1 MQAKNQAFARGS
13 PYSDYRVRL
22 SCLFMG
28 LGQLF
33 CRQFVKGALL
43 MLFEIGFI
51 LFLVF
56 QGVENIIGLFTLG
69 TTEGVPI
76 MGIEGDN
83 SVSMLAWGIT
93 TLFLIAFFVLAYH
106 ANVKD
111 VIFTVREIGRG
122 SRVRT
127 FRESCKTLLNQKFYV
142 LTLALPLA
150 FVCIFNVMPIVFTA
164 LVAFTDYG
172 GEIVPPKLVSW
183 TGFQSFRVIFT
194 MSEYIGTMGKILVWN
209 VLWAFGSTF
218 LVYFGGLG
226 LALLYNA
233 KCLKFKRFWRVFP
246 MLAYAIP
253 SFITLTG
260 FCFMFCDSGPIVGQ
274 LKALGWVKETFTI
287 ISYDSK
293 WSLRLLG
300 FFCCAWIGVP
310 SVMFLATGI
319 LSNASKDMYEAA
331 RLDGANA
338 FQQFLYLT
346 LPFVLFATTP
356 VIISTFINQFNN
368 FSIFYFLRPETVY
381 APGYFNANSSDLLIN
396 WMYNLTVENGL
407 YSLGSALSL
416 ILFAFMA
423 LFSLVAYVTSPAYKK
438 EDTYR

>member
-1 MQAKNQAFARGS
+1 MEAVQKASKSNVF
-13 PYSDYRVRL
+13 SDYRVKL
-22 SCLFMG
+22 SCAFMG

-33 CRQFVKGALL
+33 CRQYVKGALL
-43 MLFEIGFI
+43 ALFEIGFI

-56 QGVENIIGLFTLG
+56 AGGENLAGLITLG
-69 TTEGVPI
+69 TVEGVPI

-93 TLFLIAFFVLAYH
+93 TVFLILFFALAYY
-106 ANVKD
+106 ANVRD
-111 VIFTVREIGRG
+111 CIYTVGEIRKGH
-122 SRVRT
+122 RVKN
-127 FRESCKTLLNQKFYV
+127 FFESCSTLCNQKFYF
-142 LTLALPLA
+142 LTLMVPLV

-164 LVAFTDYG
+164 LVAFTNYG
-172 GEIVPPKLVSW
+172 EVVPPKLVSW
-183 TGFQSFRVIFT
+183 TGLQSFKVIFT

-209 VLWAFGSTF
+209 ILWAFSSSF

-226 LALLYNA
+226 LALLYNSA
-233 KCLKFKRFWRVFP
+233 CLKWKRLWRMFP
-246 MLAYAIP
+246 MFAYAIP

-260 FCFMFCDSGPIVGQ
+260 FCFMFCDSGPIVGL
-274 LKALGWVKETFTI
+274 LKDWGVVSDKFTI
-287 ISYDSK
+287 ISYDSR

-300 FFCCAWIGVP
+300 LFCCAWIGIP

-319 LSNASKDMYEAA
+319 LSNAGKDMYEAA

-338 FQQFLYLT
+338 FQQFWYLT

-368 FSIFYFLRPETVY
+368 FSIFYFLRPEKAY
-381 APGYFNANSSDLLIN
+381 APGYFSANSSDLLIN
-396 WMYNLTVENGL
+396 WMYNLTVEKRF

-423 LFSLVAYVTSPAYKK
+423 IFSLTAYIASPAYQK